1 MVVFTSFAYEVP
13 KYSKAFVYVDVSSN
27 ISGTYYCTVRY
38 MQVGPCVGVCS
49 ASAPAPSEP
58 EGVQSL
64 GSIVPFINTVW
75 V

>member
-1 MVVFTSFAYEVP
+1 MVVFTSFTYEVP

-38 MQVGPCVGVCS
+38 ASWTVCGGVQCEC
-49 ASAPAPSEP
+49 PSEP